1 MSRRRLEF
9 SWWGASKRLTMPRW
23 AVVIDDESKLAA
35 IKRAITNATGYG
47 IVSSRSDGTAL
58 DARGQPESH
67 HYELTLGHPC
77 KSGGSQVAGRVW
89 VAVPAKRKEP

>member
-23 AVVIDDESKLAA
+23 AVVVDDEAPIAA

-47 IVSSRSDGTAL
+47 IVSSAVAETVVSAVGRPIET
-58 DARGQPESH
+58 